1 MDKVATS
8 YVRASERN
16 LAIFEAIYRY
26 MHTNMILLY
35 ELSPKNV
42 GKSATDPPLPNLLSL
57 YLIVH
62 PNQSYSL

>member
-35 ELSPKNV
+35 ELSPKKCRQIGNRP
-42 GKSATDPPLPNLLSL
+42 SIA
-57 YLIVH
+57 
-62 PNQSYSL
+62 

>member
-35 ELSPKNV
+35 ELSPKKCRHIGN
-42 GKSATDPPLPNLLSL
+42 SPSIA
-57 YLIVH
+57 
-62 PNQSYSL
+62 